1 MGWRDAQR
9 HAAWLRMMRDGKRES
24 TLTHRREIKSGTTSG
39 QWIGPAVLL
48 ASAILLQVAL
58 AGCGVGRAPLKTG
71 YLPSDAG
78 TVVLTA
84 RSQLGT
90 PYRNRGVS
98 PQTGFD
104 CSGFTRWVYLQHG
117 VTLPRQ
123 SFDQYRTG
131 EAVNRGELR
140 PGDLVFFDVDKKGA
154 SHVGIYGGRGSF
166 LHCSSPGGRVRED
179 GIEETYWQEHYL
191 GARRILP

>member
-1 MGWRDAQR
+1 LAHPG
-9 HAAWLRMMRDGKRES
+9 
-24 TLTHRREIKSGTTSG
+24 EIRSGAKSG
-39 QWIGPAVLL
+39 QWIGPAGLL
-48 ASAILLQVAL
+48 GLAVLLQVAL
-58 AGCGVGRAPLKTG
+58 AGCGAGRAPLKTG

-104 CSGFTRWVYLQHG
+104 CSGFTHWVYWQHG

-131 EAVNRGELR
+131 EAVNKGELR
-140 PGDLVFFDVDKKGA
+140 SGDLVFFDIDKKGA
-154 SHVGIYGGRGSF
+154 SHVGIYSGGGSF
-166 LHCSSPGGRVRED
+166 LHSSSSGGRVRED
-179 GIEETYWQEHYL
+179 GLEEAYWQDHYL
-191 GARRILP
+191 GARRVLP